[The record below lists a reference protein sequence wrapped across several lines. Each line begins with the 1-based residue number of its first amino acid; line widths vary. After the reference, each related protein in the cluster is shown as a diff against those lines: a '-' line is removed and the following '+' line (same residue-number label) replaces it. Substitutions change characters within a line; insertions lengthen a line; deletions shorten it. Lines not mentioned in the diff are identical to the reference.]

1 MDKKTKK
8 KQSKLGNV
16 YLFVEKESWSDEADI
31 PTYAVEKGLDISDH
45 VQDKPNELT
54 ITGIILKDSK
64 HTVAEKIKTMKKY
77 KNNGTKL
84 TYVGRRTGTNFLIKK
99 ISYDSEVT
107 IANGHSFSL
116 SLQEVRIASKY
127 KKTKKKSLKG
137 KSNGG
142 RKQTNN
148 SKSKKYHIVKKGEC
162 YWILAKKYGTTW
174 QQLYKWNKY
183 PPRKIPIGV
192 KLRVR

>member
-1 MDKKTKK
+1 MAKK
-8 KQSKLGNV
+8 KQSKLGKV
-16 YLFVEKESWSDEADI
+16 YLFIEKESWSDEADI

-45 VQDKPNELT
+45 VEDKPNELT
-54 ITGIILKDSK
+54 ISGIILKDNK
-64 HTVAEKIKTMKKY
+64 HTVAEKIKTLKKY
-77 KNNGTKL
+77 KNNGTRL
-84 TYVGRRTGTNFLIKK
+84 TFVGRRIGTNLMIRK

-107 IANGHSFSL
+107 IANGHNFTL
-116 SLQEVRIASKY
+116 YLQQVRIASKY

-142 RKQTNN
+142 RKQTTNA
-148 SKSKKYHIVKKGEC
+148 KGRKYHIVKKGEC

-183 PPRKIPIGV
+183 PPRRIPIGV
-192 KLRVR
+192 RLRVR

>member
-1 MDKKTKK
+1 MTKK
-8 KQSKLGNV
+8 KQSKLGKI
-16 YLFVEKESWSDEADI
+16 YLFIEKESWSDESDI

-45 VQDKPNELT
+45 VEDKSNELT
-54 ITGIILKDSK
+54 LTGIFLKDNK
-64 HTVAEKIKTMKKY
+64 FTVAEKIKTLKKY

-99 ISYDSEVT
+99 ISYDSEVS
-107 IANGHSFSL
+107 IANGHSFTL
-116 SLQEVRIASKY
+116 FLQEVGIAEKA
-127 KKTKKKSLKG
+127 KKTKKKTLKS

-148 SKSKKYHIVKKGEC
+148 SKSKKYHIVRKNEC

-183 PPRKIPIGV
+183 PPRRIPIGV